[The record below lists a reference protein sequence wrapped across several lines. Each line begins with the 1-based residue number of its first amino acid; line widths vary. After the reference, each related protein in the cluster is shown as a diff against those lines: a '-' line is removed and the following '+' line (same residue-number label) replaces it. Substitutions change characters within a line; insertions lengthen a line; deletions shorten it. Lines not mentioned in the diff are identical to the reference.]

1 MEVFL
6 ISVLGGVVIILRVWF
21 MKMLILVIFIIA
33 FQCHQMLQGLALLT
47 WKADCL
53 ELVLLLEGKVSL
65 VIQSVSQVDNHV
77 Y

>member
-1 MEVFL
+1 MEVCL

-33 FQCHQMLQGLALLT
+33 FQCHQMHQGLLLLS